1 MFSRAE
7 SPIPN
12 YSNGICDSGPV
23 AGHCIY
29 SPEEGVVS
37 WTEGWPNFFAAVV
50 HNQYN
55 GSEQWGTTR
64 YVFEQRQDTSGFAG
78 QEDKIEGVIAAILWD
93 IIDMP
98 ADDQFEAG
106 SGRRDNLD
114 LTFAT
119 TWNVIRN
126 YDPSSSLAHNHPTSI
141 HEFWDGLR
149 QLQPA
154 ISNRLSEVY
163 REHQVLKPQPDLEVT
178 VVTPPS
184 VLVRGNSH
192 TLANTVRNNGDERAN
207 SNFSVSFSLIRKGI
221 TPVGVAIGSRPVGFN
236 LNAGSSSSANTAVT
250 VPANTATGTWLLIG
264 CADSG
269 GTVPES
275 NETNN
280 CLNAGAVVVQ

>member
-1 MFSRAE
+1 MRSHAYMQAYEQPLPKVAALWPSTGTFYVGVVNTISLDTNVPFAEEGDVIHEFGHHVLFSRAE

-106 SGRRDNLD
+106 SGRRDNHLERD
-114 LTFAT
+114 PQLRSVFESGPQSP
-119 TWNVIRN
+119 NVHSRV
-126 YDPSSSLAHNHPTSI
+126 LGWAAPTAA
-141 HEFWDGLR
+141 GY
-149 QLQPA
+149 QQPA
-154 ISNRLSEVY
+154 LRGLS
-163 REHQVLKPQPDLEVT
+163 
-178 VVTPPS
+178 
-184 VLVRGNSH
+184 
-192 TLANTVRNNGDERAN
+192 RA
-207 SNFSVSFSLIRKGI
+207 
-221 TPVGVAIGSRPVGFN
+221 PGS
-236 LNAGSSSSANTAVT
+236 
-250 VPANTATGTWLLIG
+250 
-264 CADSG
+264 
-269 GTVPES
+269 
-275 NETNN
+275 
-280 CLNAGAVVVQ
+280 